1 MLEKWLKSLKK
12 KQENIKDNL
21 GDFLVEE
28 KREVNE
34 LVTGKQS
41 FGKYRH
47 DAAKIFRDYF
57 VPNDDNDNRPKILRP
72 KQLTIIAL
80 ALLLMKVGLVGYLF
94 SVYQETAEMSPTTVS
109 DILILTNE
117 ARVAA
122 GVQPLE
128 LNFALNQ
135 AAQSKADDMVLN
147 SYFSHTS
154 PDGRK
159 PWNFVDRS
167 AYAYLLVGENL
178 AMNFMGAVDAHSALM
193 ASPSHQKNILN
204 PKYTHV
210 GFAVVEG
217 SIDGRT
223 TNIMVQMFAYKND
236 SSIVTEPVAEP
247 KTVIEDKAVQEIKLV
262 PEAEPIIVAA
272 EVNPKANIAATP
284 TITSLDVVAPIVEDK
299 PVAETVAVEIM
310 PIAATTT
317 NLETEEVFTAVVEDT
332 LPTVE
337 EQESVLPA
345 EPAYITTSS
354 DEQLSRAAWFFKF
367 SKFFYV
373 GFLLFL
379 IIALLINIFVRL
391 TVQHKSV
398 IIQSILL
405 IVLVAALLLFD
416 FGFMKEIKQAAT
428 NIILF

>member
-1 MLEKWLKSLKK
+1 
-12 KQENIKDNL
+12 
-21 GDFLVEE
+21 
-28 KREVNE
+28 
-34 LVTGKQS
+34 
-41 FGKYRH
+41 
-47 DAAKIFRDYF
+47 
-57 VPNDDNDNRPKILRP
+57 
-72 KQLTIIAL
+72 
-80 ALLLMKVGLVGYLF
+80 
-94 SVYQETAEMSPTTVS
+94 
-109 DILILTNE
+109 
-117 ARVAA
+117 
-122 GVQPLE
+122 
-128 LNFALNQ
+128 
-135 AAQSKADDMVLN
+135 
-147 SYFSHTS
+147 
-154 PDGRK
+154 
-159 PWNFVDRS
+159 
-167 AYAYLLVGENL
+167 
-178 AMNFMGAVDAHSALM
+178 
-193 ASPSHQKNILN
+193 
-204 PKYTHV
+204 
-210 GFAVVEG
+210 
-217 SIDGRT
+217 
-223 TNIMVQMFAYKND
+223 MFAYKND